1 MNFDQIKILDV
12 VVETGSISQAAKK
25 VFKTQP
31 AISMAIKKLE
41 QEIGFAIFDRTGYRL
56 ELTAKGKIYYEKS
69 KVILS
74 QVEQLKGLSKSF
86 RDGEEDKVNI
96 SIEVTTNLLDVFS
109 KLSGIQQ
116 EFPNTIINIEG
127 SNLLYSLKKLVN
139 EEVDLA
145 ITPWLDS
152 FDEEGSF
159 ESKLLDDFGFNICG
173 HKDLFAPFGVK
184 KAEEITEGMLAKL
197 PQIMPVEMAINSGHD
212 YLNKQFGSSLITTN
226 DVQCHLALMKAKLGW
241 GPIVDS
247 RWEDDMEKDFY
258 RFSMDDEQPTTHGQV
273 RIVKNKNA
281 VLGPVAQAIWDAL

>member
-1 MNFDQIKILDV
+1 MNFEQIKILDV
-12 VVETGSISQAAKK
+12 VVETGSISQAAKR

-41 QEIGFAIFDRTGYRL
+41 QEIGFAIFDRAGYRL

-69 KVILS
+69 KIILS

-86 RDGEEDKVNI
+86 REGEEDKVNI
-96 SIEVTTNLLDVFS
+96 SIEVTTNLVDVFS

-152 FDEEGSF
+152 FYEEGNF
-159 ESKLLDDFGFNICG
+159 DSKVLDDFGFSIGG
-173 HKDLFAPFGVK
+173 HKDLFEPFGVK
-184 KAEEITEGMLAKL
+184 KAEDITEDILAKI
-197 PQIMPVEMAINSGHD
+197 PQIMPVEMAINAGQD
-212 YLNKQFGSSLITTN
+212 YLKKQFGCSLITTN
-226 DVQCHLALMKAKLGW
+226 DVHCHLALMKAKMGW

-247 RWEDDMEKDFY
+247 RWEEDMNQDFY
-258 RFSMDDEQPTTHGQV
+258 RISVTDEQPTTHGQV
-273 RIVKNKNA
+273 RIVKNKNT